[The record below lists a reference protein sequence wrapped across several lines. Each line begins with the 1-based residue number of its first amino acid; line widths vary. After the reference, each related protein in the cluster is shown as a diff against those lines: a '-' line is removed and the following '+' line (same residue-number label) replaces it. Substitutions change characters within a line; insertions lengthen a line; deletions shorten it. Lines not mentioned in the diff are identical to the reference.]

1 MILETIGEFKNFSAS
16 PRPGE
21 WHLVSLS
28 KITQRIG
35 LAWTLGLIAAIAS
48 LIFLGWL
55 SSNVMAGETRHFDE
69 WIAANIHSLAKP
81 ALTSRMSGITLLGA
95 NQVLILVGAVVVI
108 GFVRAQWRR
117 EAVLLLVTMAGAA
130 VLNRVLKASF
140 QRQRPQPYFDLISPT
155 SYSFPS
161 GHSLLS
167 FCFYGAIA
175 LAITAHLR
183 KTSTKLLV
191 WIMTAGLVLLIGI
204 SRVYLGVHY
213 ASDVIAGFTAA
224 FIWMVAVNGAGQM
237 WRPR

>member
-1 MILETIGEFKNFSAS
+1 M
-16 PRPGE
+16 
-21 WHLVSLS
+21 SLS

-35 LAWTLGLIAAIAS
+35 FAWTMGLIGAIGS

-55 SSNVMAGETRHFDE
+55 ASNVVAGETRHFDE
-69 WIAANIHSLAKP
+69 WIGANVHGLAKP
-81 ALTSRMSGITLLGA
+81 GVTYAMSGITLLGA
-95 NQVLILVGAVVVI
+95 NQVLILIGAVVLI
-108 GFVRAQWRR
+108 SFYRAHWRR
-117 EAVLLLVTMAGAA
+117 EAVLFMVTMVGAA
-130 VLNRVLKASF
+130 LLNRVLKAYF
-140 QRQRPQPYFDLISPT
+140 QRPRPQPYFDLIAPT

-167 FCFYGAIA
+167 LCFYGAIA

-183 KTSTKLLV
+183 KSSAKLLV
-191 WIMTAGLVLLIGI
+191 WIFTAGLVLLIGI

-224 FIWMVAVNGAGQM
+224 CIWMVAVNGAGRV